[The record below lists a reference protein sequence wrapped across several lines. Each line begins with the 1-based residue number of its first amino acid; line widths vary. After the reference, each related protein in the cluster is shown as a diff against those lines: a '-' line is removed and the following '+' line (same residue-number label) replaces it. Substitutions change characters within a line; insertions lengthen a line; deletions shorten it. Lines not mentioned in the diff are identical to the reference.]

1 MSVNIILIAIISI
14 ISIIAFNRAEIMAR
28 YQLNAWSVFHR
39 KEYVRMISHG
49 FLHADWSHLLINM
62 FVLFSFGQAVLFYF
76 DYFFTDYTEIRF
88 LLLFLTAIPVS
99 AIYSVI
105 KNKSNHWYNAV
116 GASGAVSAVV
126 FASIFFDPYNPILL
140 FGIIPIP
147 GIIFGILYL
156 YYSARM
162 ARQQADNIG
171 HDAHFWGAVYGFVF
185 PLLYDPS
192 LIFRFFDQI
201 MTFKVFG

>member
-1 MSVNIILIAIISI
+1 MSVNIILIAVISI
-14 ISIIAFNRAEIMAR
+14 ISIIAFNRPEIIAR
-28 YQLNAWSVFHR
+28 FQLNAWSVFNR

-49 FLHADWSHLLINM
+49 FLHADWGHLLINM
-62 FVLFSFGQAVLFYF
+62 FVLFSFGRAVLFYF
-76 DYFFTDYTEIRF
+76 EYFFTDYTEIRF

-105 KNKSNHWYNAV
+105 KNKENHWYNAV

-126 FASIFFDPYNPILL
+126 FTSIFFDPYNPILL
-140 FGIIPIP
+140 FAIIPIP
-147 GIIFGILYL
+147 GIIFGVLYL

-162 ARQQADNIG
+162 SRKQADNIG
-171 HDAHFWGAVYGFVF
+171 HDAHLWGAVYGFVF
-185 PLLYDPS
+185 PLFYDPS

-201 MTFKVFG
+201 LTFKIF